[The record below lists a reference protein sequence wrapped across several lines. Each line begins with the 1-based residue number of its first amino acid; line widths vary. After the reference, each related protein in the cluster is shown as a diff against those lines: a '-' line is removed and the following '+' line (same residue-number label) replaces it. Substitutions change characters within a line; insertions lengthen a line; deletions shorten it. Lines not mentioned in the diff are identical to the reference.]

1 MLDPAELQLDAD
13 PSTNLIV
20 YDKETNELVMVIICN
35 FTAHPPLLSY
45 MEDITKENV
54 EHCKSMRV
62 HILYLFL

>member
-1 MLDPAELQLDAD
+1 MLDPAELQLDAN
-13 PSTNLIV
+13 PSTNLTV
-20 YDKETNELVMVIICN
+20 YDKETNELVMVIIHN

-54 EHCKSMRV
+54 EHCKSMQV